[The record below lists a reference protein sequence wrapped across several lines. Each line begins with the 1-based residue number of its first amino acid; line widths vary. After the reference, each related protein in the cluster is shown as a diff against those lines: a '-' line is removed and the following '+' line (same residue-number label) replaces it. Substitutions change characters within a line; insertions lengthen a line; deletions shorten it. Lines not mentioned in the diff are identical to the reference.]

1 MITSRSS
8 VQLLLVPYDS
18 GQFDVR
24 MGAGPLALARA
35 GAAQRLREQGHAV
48 DVQVLEPA
56 SAWRAELRTAFEL
69 HRSVAETVAA
79 ARAAGRLP
87 LVLSGNCNTTVGV
100 LAGLAGP
107 RARVGMI
114 WLDAHGD
121 FNTPEEDSA
130 GFLDGQGL
138 AMAVGRCW
146 TRATARL
153 PGFAPLPEQNVL
165 LVGARDLD
173 EVQQDVLRRSAITWL
188 PPAQARDTDALVD
201 ALDVLADRVDLVHL
215 HVDLDVHDPSV
226 APANS
231 YAAAD
236 GLSAEQ
242 VRHIVRLTA
251 DRLPIVV
258 ATLASYDPTLDTA
271 GRMSA
276 AALNLLQLLAGVAD
290 TSGAP

>member
-1 MITSRSS
+1 MIASRST

-35 GAAQRLREQGHAV
+35 GVAQRLREQGHAV
-48 DVQVLEPA
+48 EVQILEPA

-69 HRSVAETVAA
+69 HHSVAETVAA

-100 LAGLAGP
+100 LAGLAGTG
-107 RARVGMI
+107 ARVGMI

-153 PGFAPLPEQNVL
+153 PGFTPLPEQNVL
-165 LVGARDLD
+165 FVGARDLY
-173 EVQQDVLRRSAITWL
+173 EVQQDVPRRSAITWL
-188 PPAQARDTDALVD
+188 PPAQARDTDALVE
-201 ALDVLADRVDLVHL
+201 ASTCSLAV
-215 HVDLDVHDPSV
+215 STWCTCT
-226 APANS
+226 
-231 YAAAD
+231 
-236 GLSAEQ
+236 
-242 VRHIVRLTA
+242 LT
-251 DRLPIVV
+251 
-258 ATLASYDPTLDTA
+258 
-271 GRMSA
+271 
-276 AALNLLQLLAGVAD
+276 
-290 TSGAP
+290 